1 MCVAATEVSPSPP
14 GINNLRKLI
23 QDVPDFPSPG
33 ILFRDITPLLADPA
47 GLALAVEYLAQP
59 FRGKGIEAVVGVES
73 RGFVFGA
80 AVAQS
85 LSVGFV
91 LVRKPGK
98 LPGKVTHCDFNL
110 EYGSDALEIKVDAL
124 AAGQRVVIIDDLL
137 ATGGTLAACC
147 ELVSGLGAAIVGV
160 SVLIELVDLNGRRR
174 LSNYTTTSVLR
185 Y

>member
-1 MCVAATEVSPSPP
+1 MATTETTVNAP
-14 GINNLRKLI
+14 GIGNLRRLI
-23 QDVPDFPSPG
+23 RDVPDFPSAG

-47 GLALAVEYLAQP
+47 GLALAVEYLVQP
-59 FRGKGIEAVVGVES
+59 FRGKGIESVVGVES

-85 LSVGFV
+85 LSAGFT

-98 LPGKVTHCDFNL
+98 LPGEVRRCEFDL
-110 EYGSDALEIKVDAL
+110 EYGSDALEIQADAL
-124 AAGQRVVIIDDLL
+124 QPGQKVVIIDDVL

-147 ELVSGLGAAIVGV
+147 SLVSGLGATIVGV
-160 SVLIELVDLNGRRR
+160 SVLIELSGLSGRGR
-174 LSNYTTTSVLR
+174 LAEYSPTSVLQ